1 LARERIIVKEAINSS
16 RKVLREILKNVNISF
31 QYNQKSM
38 SVSEIVS
45 SCNLLSLVI
54 KFLHG
59 VPRVNDLVN
68 EVALRLIKLQ
78 ESLIDK
84 VSKESYDREFDLY
97 FHTVYPLS
105 RFIEALS
112 NVQLENKLVVLDKY
126 LDDLLGFLSSL
137 DSIIDENQ
145 KLVPPVQ
152 GLLRAHKISD
162 KMKRRIIEETLNNI
176 LSYAIELDPNLT
188 EIYTQDIYYSI
199 KLYRKE
205 YIQDYELRPL
215 YNNLNSKIFRKVL
228 KGLEYLTA
236 LKIDPPQ
243 SAMEYVMMIM
253 PKFFNEVFRI
263 GDPNNHVVYYS
274 SIAESLRNI
283 LTSYNN
289 KTFAHA
295 VMNHL
300 IEDTG
305 WIAKNTIDMIDV
317 IRTIIGTNLLVLAR
331 GAIRR

>member
-59 VPRVNDLVN
+59 VPRVDDLVN

-105 RFIEALS
+105 RFIE
-112 NVQLENKLVVLDKY
+112 
-126 LDDLLGFLSSL
+126 
-137 DSIIDENQ
+137 
-145 KLVPPVQ
+145 
-152 GLLRAHKISD
+152 ISD